1 MHSTSRGSILK
12 KNNRNVPAVRNIL
25 EPFLVHDIGIPISKM
40 AVVIVLSI
48 IMKHDLSD
56 LF

>member
-25 EPFLVHDIGIPISKM
+25 EPFLVHDIGIPINKM